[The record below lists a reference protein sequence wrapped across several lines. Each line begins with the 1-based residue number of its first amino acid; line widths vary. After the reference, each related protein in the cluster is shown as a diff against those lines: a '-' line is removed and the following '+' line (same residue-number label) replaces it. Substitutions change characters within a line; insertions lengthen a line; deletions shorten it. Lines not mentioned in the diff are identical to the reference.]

1 MDMEIL
7 KKICAGN
14 CETTNLAGQSFHADD
29 ISPRTVRSK
38 GQYSMQRF
46 FYIQGGRA
54 KFELNNKT
62 ITCAKGDI
70 LYLPPDI
77 TYVCSWEAGNH
88 NNAAILIQFDLYVD
102 GEKTSL
108 AEDMFIIHSDLSG
121 KYLNLFLIFA
131 KTYTEGKFGYRIKC
145 QSTVLDILYSLITES
160 AKAPQAQKNDTV
172 YNGIL
177 YIENHYMDEID
188 INALAKACSLSPT
201 AFRSKFRAVT
211 GMSPREYKNHLA
223 MNKAAE
229 LLRTG
234 LYTAS
239 EVAHAVGIEDVC
251 YFNRMFKSH
260 YGIPPGKYK
269 KSHS

>member
-1 MDMEIL
+1 MDMEVL
-7 KKICAGN
+7 QKICAEN
-14 CETTNLAGQSFHADD
+14 CVINNLAAQILRADN
-29 ISPRTVRSK
+29 IVPRTIRSK
-38 GQYSMQRF
+38 GQYRMQRL
-46 FYIQGGRA
+46 FYIQGGSA
-54 KFELNNKT
+54 KFELNNKI

-77 TYVCSWEAGNH
+77 TYICSWEAGNH

-131 KTYTEGKFGYRIKC
+131 ETYTEGKFGYKIKC

-160 AKAPQAQKNDTV
+160 AKASQAKKSDTV

-177 YIENHYMDEID
+177 YIENHYMNEID
-188 INALAKACSLSPT
+188 VNALAKACSLCPT
-201 AFRSKFRAVT
+201 AFRSKFRAIT
-211 GMSPREYKNHLA
+211 GMSPIEYKNHLA

-251 YFNRMFKSH
+251 YFNRMFKSN
-260 YGIPPGKYK
+260 YGIPPGKYRK
-269 KSHS
+269 NHS